1 MVKLVGDDLLL
12 DGLDD
17 AQREAVTTPAA
28 PLAILAGAG
37 AGKTRVLTRRIAWQ
51 SRHARIDPAHV
62 LAVTFT
68 RKAAGELGDRL
79 GKLGVRRVTAGTFH
93 AIALAQ
99 LRRRCEDRDTTMPRL
114 LDRKA
119 RLLVPMLPGRGA
131 ERAVL
136 ASEVAAEIEWAKARL
151 ITAEGYE
158 AAARAARRDP
168 PRPFAEIA
176 VLYERYE
183 RERRRRGVLDFDD
196 VIWWC
201 ADALETDS
209 DFQATQRWRFRYL
222 FVDEFQD
229 ANPAQF
235 RLLRGWLGDR
245 RDLCVVGDC
254 DQAIYGFAGADPAY
268 LTQFTDL
275 FSDASVVR
283 LGTNYRSTP
292 QVVSAAAAVLA
303 DDGAPTAIR
312 SRQPDGPLAEVRS
325 YMSDET
331 EAEGVAK
338 ELRTAHS
345 PGRPWSSI
353 AVLYRTNAQS
363 ALLEEAL
370 HREGVPF
377 RVRGW
382 GRFLDRPLVQVALD
396 TLRRRTRELPGVPF
410 AGHLEALSDDA
421 AGAPEERREHVD
433 AVARLGEEYLAA
445 DGGAGSLDGFL
456 EYLNTTLRSGDDS
469 GTSSGNAVEL
479 LTFHRAKGLEFHT
492 VFVVGVEK
500 GLVPISHAETS
511 SELAEERR
519 LLYVALTRA
528 ERSLHLSWA
537 KKRTV
542 GTRTYGRSPSP
553 WLAPIETTIA
563 AARAAEG
570 VDSVERGRARLAA
583 AREHVSRVQQRS
595 SAAAGTASRAPRSE
609 LLNALLEWRRNL
621 ARASGVPAYVI
632 FRNTTLEAVAAKRP
646 RSRSDLLAI
655 PGIGP
660 VKVERHGQAL
670 LELVGRHASA
680 DGGEANGGRGAPTH

>member
-1 MVKLVGDDLLL
+1 MVTRVGDDLLL

-17 AQREAVTTPAA
+17 AQREAVTTTAQ

-51 SRHARIDPAHV
+51 SRHARIHPAHV

-68 RKAAGELGDRL
+68 RKAAGELGHRLSRL
-79 GKLGVRRVTAGTFH
+79 GIRRVTAGTFH

-99 LRRRCEDRDTTMPRL
+99 LRRRCEDRDVRMPKL

-151 ITAEGYE
+151 IIADGYE
-158 AAARAARRDP
+158 VAARSAHREP

-176 VLYERYE
+176 VLFERYE
-183 RERRRRGVLDFDD
+183 RERRRRGVVDFDD

-201 ADALETDS
+201 ADALETDHE
-209 DFQATQRWRFRYL
+209 FQATQRWRFRHL

-229 ANPAQF
+229 ANPAQY

-245 RDLCVVGDC
+245 VDLSVVGDG
-254 DQAIYGFAGADPAY
+254 DQAIYGFAGADPTY
-268 LTQFTDL
+268 LTEFGGL
-275 FSDASVVR
+275 FAGASVVR

-303 DDGAPTAIR
+303 DGGAPAQVR
-312 SRQPDGPLAEVRS
+312 SRQSDGPLPDVKS
-325 YMSDET
+325 YPSDEA
-331 EAEGVAK
+331 EAAGVAK
-338 ELRTAHS
+338 ALRMAHA

-377 RVRGW
+377 RVRGG

-396 TLRRRTRELPGVPF
+396 TLRRRTRDHPGVPF
-410 AGHLEALSDDA
+410 AGHLDALTVDA
-421 AGAPEERREHVD
+421 ANAPEERREHAE

-445 DGGAGSLDGFL
+445 DGGGGSLDGFL
-456 EYLNTTLRSGDDS
+456 EYLNTTLRPGDDS
-469 GTSSGNAVEL
+469 GTSAANAVEL
-479 LTFHRAKGLEFHT
+479 LTFHRAKGLEFDT

-500 GLVPISHAETS
+500 GLVPISHAETP

-519 LLYVALTRA
+519 LLYVAITRA

-542 GTRTYGRSPSP
+542 GLRTYGRTPSP
-553 WLAPIETTIA
+553 WLAPIEATLA
-563 AARAAEG
+563 AAHAA
-570 VDSVERGRARLAA
+570 DSGERGRARLAA
-583 AREHVSRVQQRS
+583 AREEVARAQRWS
-595 SAAAGTASRAPRSE
+595 GANAGAAAGAPRS
-609 LLNALLEWRRNL
+609 LLLDALLDWRRNL

-632 FRNTTLEAVAAKRP
+632 FHNTTLEAVASSRP
-646 RSRSDLLAI
+646 RSRNDLLAI

-660 VKVERHGQAL
+660 VKLERHGQAL
-670 LELVGRHASA
+670 LDLVGRH
-680 DGGEANGGRGAPTH
+680 DQAPTR